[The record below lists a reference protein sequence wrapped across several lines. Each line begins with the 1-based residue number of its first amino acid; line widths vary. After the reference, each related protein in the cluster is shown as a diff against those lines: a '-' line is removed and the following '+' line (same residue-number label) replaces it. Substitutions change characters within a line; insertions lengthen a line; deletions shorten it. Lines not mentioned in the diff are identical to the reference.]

1 MLAVGHDQHKSKA
14 TSFRE
19 AIKLLKRN
27 SELGGWVVQFLGMF
41 ETAGRTAVIFYR
53 RLLLNVEN

>member
-19 AIKLLKRN
+19 AIKLKRN
-27 SELGGWVVQFLGMF
+27 SELDGWMAQFSGMF